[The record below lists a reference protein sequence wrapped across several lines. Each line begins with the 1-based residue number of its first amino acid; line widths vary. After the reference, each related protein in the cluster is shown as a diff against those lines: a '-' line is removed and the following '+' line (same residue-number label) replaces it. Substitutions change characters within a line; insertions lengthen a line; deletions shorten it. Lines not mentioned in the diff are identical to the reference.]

1 MKKALFLGLAT
12 LDIQYFVDEFPASNV
27 KVKTRPPDFWV
38 GGPATNAAVAFAKL
52 NGNAHLVTAVGE
64 NAFQSVFK
72 SDFEQCNIQHI
83 DLLHQVDSQPVLASV
98 ISASNGERT
107 IFTHYPDRITQPIDE
122 KKLLDQV
129 QPEVVMLDGF
139 YPEVAVKLAQE
150 ATKRQIPV
158 VFDGGS
164 WKSYLPELLPF
175 VDYAICSNDFYP
187 PVCVHPEEIF
197 DYLDQFAISHKA
209 ITRGDQS
216 ILVGSGDA
224 CCELHVPQVDV
235 IDTLGAGDFF
245 HGAFCFYLLTKDNYL
260 EALQKSAEFASRT
273 CLFKGPRSW
282 LNKLI

>member
-12 LDIQYFVDEFPASNV
+12 LDIQYFVDEFPPSNV
-27 KVKTRPPDFWV
+27 KVKTRPPDCWV

-52 NGNAHLVTAVGE
+52 NGNAYLVTAIGK

-72 SDFEQCNIQHI
+72 NDFEQCNIQYI
-83 DLLHQVDSQPVLASV
+83 DLLEQVDSQPVLASV
-98 ISASNGERT
+98 ISTSNGERT
-107 IFTHYPDRITQPIDE
+107 IFTHYPDRISQPIDE
-122 KKLLDQV
+122 KKLLDQL
-129 QPEVVMLDGF
+129 QPEIVMLDGF
-139 YPEVAVKLAQE
+139 YPEVAIKLAHE
-150 ATKRQIPV
+150 AKNRQIPV

-187 PVCVHPEEIF
+187 PTCEQAEEIF

-216 ILVGSGDA
+216 ILVSSGED
-224 CCELHVPQVDV
+224 CFELHVPQVDV
-235 IDTLGAGDFF
+235 VDTLGAGDFF
-245 HGAFCFYLLTKDNYL
+245 HGAFCYYLLTKDNYL
-260 EALQKSAEFASRT
+260 EALQKSAEFASKT